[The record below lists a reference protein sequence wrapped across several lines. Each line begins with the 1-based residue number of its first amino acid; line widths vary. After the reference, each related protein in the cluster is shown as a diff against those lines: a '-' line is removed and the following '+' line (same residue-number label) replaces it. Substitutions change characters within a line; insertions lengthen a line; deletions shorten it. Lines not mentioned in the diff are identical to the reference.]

1 MTLYPGDIFM
11 SGAADV
17 GPVLPGETMTIEIPR
32 IGKDVGSRASVRS
45 TRVANPGVA

>member
-32 IGKDVGSRASVRS
+32 IGRMSVKAKVSEHARS
-45 TRVANPGVA
+45 KPWGA

>member
-1 MTLYPGDIFM
+1 M

-32 IGKDVGSRASVRS
+32 IGKMSVKAAISEHARS
-45 TRVANPGVA
+45 KPWGA